1 MSAKLS
7 RGFTFFET
15 AASKTSGKSK
25 SQRKRSSIRSFK
37 NFIVTNKGMLLIG
50 FLLLFSAGS
59 YQVGW
64 SSKAFNIANEFVD
77 QKASEVGMVYK
88 NTQISGLGMTVYEE
102 VIKAIN
108 LDKGTPLYRT
118 NILDIRS
125 QIEFLPWVKSAFVSR
140 QLPDTLVVNVVERTP
155 YALWQNEGEIWL
167 IDEEGVEITQLNLGR
182 YDDLPFVVGL
192 GAPAKVGSL
201 MTILATEASL
211 VKRVKTAIR
220 VGDRRWD
227 IEFDTGARLRLPT
240 DGANYDTKIAWQRF
254 AGLERDH
261 RLLGRDVATYD
272 MRLSDRMTVQLT
284 DDGKDTMRNKGAPT

>member
-1 MSAKLS
+1 MSTKFS
-7 RGFTFFET
+7 TGFTFLGKRS
-15 AASKTSGKSK
+15 SKPSGKSK
-25 SQRKRSSIRSFK
+25 GQRKRSSLRSFK
-37 NFIVTNKGMLLIG
+37 NFIFANKGMLLVSFI
-50 FLLLFSAGS
+50 LLFSAGA

-64 SSKAFNIANEFVD
+64 SSKAFTIANEYVD

-88 NTQISGLGMTVYEE
+88 NTQISGLGMTVYDE
-102 VIKAIN
+102 VINAIN

-118 NILDIRS
+118 NILDIRGR
-125 QIEFLPWVKSAFVSR
+125 IEFLPWVKSAFISR

-167 IDEEGVEITQLNLGR
+167 IDDEGVEITQLNLGR
-182 YDDLPFVVGL
+182 YDGLPFVVGL
-192 GAPAKVGSL
+192 GAPAQVESL
-201 MTILATEASL
+201 MAILATEASL

-227 IEFDTGARLRLPT
+227 IEFDTGARLRLPM

-254 AGLERDH
+254 AELERDH
-261 RLLGRDVATYD
+261 RLLGRDVVTYD
-272 MRLSDRMTVQLT
+272 MRLSDRMMVQLT